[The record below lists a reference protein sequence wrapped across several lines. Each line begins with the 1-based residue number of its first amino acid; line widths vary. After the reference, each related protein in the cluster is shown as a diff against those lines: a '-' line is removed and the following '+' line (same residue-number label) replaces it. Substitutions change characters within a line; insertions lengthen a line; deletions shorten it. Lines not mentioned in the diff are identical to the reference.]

1 MKRLPYGVI
10 GQFGTGEA
18 LLDAARQARE
28 AGFDAIDAYSP
39 LPVEGLAEVVSMGRN
54 WVPAATLAGGAAGGC
69 AAYFMQWYAAVV
81 AYPVNVGGR
90 PLHNWPAFI
99 PVTFEMTILGAALAA
114 VLAMLLGNG
123 LPALRH
129 PVFDAPG
136 FSRASRDRFFLC
148 IRGLQDE
155 AACVKA
161 RTLLERCDAYRVDE
175 VPQ

>member
-1 MKRLPYGVI
+1 MKDLPYGVM
-10 GQFGTGEA
+10 GQFETGEA
-18 LLDAARQARE
+18 LLDAARKARE
-28 AGFDAIDAYSP
+28 AGFDVLDAYSP
-39 LPVEGLAEVVSMGRN
+39 QPVDGLAEAVSMGPNR
-54 WVPAATLAGGAAGGC
+54 VPAATLAGGTAAGC

-114 VLAMLLGNG
+114 VLAMLFGNG

-129 PVFDAPG
+129 PVFDAPD

-148 IRGLQDE
+148 IRGLEDE
-155 AACVKA
+155 AACARA
-161 RTLLERCDAYRVDE
+161 RTLLEQCDAHRVDE
-175 VPQ
+175 VPR